1 MKKRCEKE
9 RCAKHS
15 WSSVLPKTI
24 GIAFW
29 VCLVLVCF
37 IYRDEITVES
47 IVNFTPENPVFAI
60 CIILMLFA
68 LKSVSMVIY
77 GGILYVVS
85 GILFSLP
92 TAIAVNLIGG
102 IIMTSIPFWIGK
114 RSGAKL
120 MDHLVQRNPKLELLR
135 TLPQKNEWFVSFFVR
150 IVGGL
155 PGDLVSMYL
164 GSSSLHYIRYIC
176 GTMMGLFPS
185 IIIFSV
191 MGMSINDV
199 SSPAFKISIV
209 CKIGLT
215 ALSLILCFVWEKRR
229 TRNADHEYH
238 TK

>member
-1 MKKRCEKE
+1 MKKQYEKE
-9 RCAKHS
+9 QCAKHS
-15 WSSVLPKTI
+15 CLSILPQII
-24 GIAFW
+24 GFALW

-37 IYRDEITVES
+37 IYKDEITVES

-68 LKSVSMVIY
+68 LKSVSVVIY

-102 IIMTSIPFWIGK
+102 MMMTSIPFWIGK
-114 RSGAKL
+114 RFGTKL
-120 MDHLVQRNPKLELLR
+120 VDHLVQRNPKLEWLR

-155 PGDLVSMYL
+155 PGDLVSMYF
-164 GSSSLHYIRYIC
+164 GSINMRYISYIC
-176 GTMMGLFPS
+176 GTMMGLLPS

-191 MGMSINDV
+191 MGKNINDV
-199 SSPAFKISIV
+199 SSPAFKISIC

-215 ALSLILCFVWEKRR
+215 ALSLILCYWEKRR
-229 TRNADHEYH
+229 TRDAAHEYH

>member
-1 MKKRCEKE
+1 MKKQCEKK

-15 WSSVLPKTI
+15 WPSILPKVI

-29 VCLVLVCF
+29 ASLVLVCF
-37 IYRDEITVES
+37 IYRDEITVER

-102 IIMTSIPFWIGK
+102 IIMSSIPFWIGK
-114 RSGAKL
+114 RFGAKRI
-120 MDHLVQRNPKLELLR
+120 DHLAQRNPKLELLR

-164 GSSSLHYIRYIC
+164 GSSNLRYIRYIC
-176 GTMMGLFPS
+176 GTMTGLLPS
-185 IIIFSV
+185 IIIFTV
-191 MGMSINDV
+191 MGMSIDDV
-199 SSPAFKISIV
+199 SSPAFKISIG

-215 ALSLILCFVWEKRR
+215 ALSLILCFIWEKRKAR
-229 TRNADHEYH
+229 GADHAYH
-238 TK
+238 VK